1 MRHAPTTLL
10 VLVAGSLAGHFV
22 GSAVAL
28 EPPKELHEGL
38 ALFEQSTRSS
48 VQMEVALPESI
59 SATRLR
65 HVLDVINGAP
75 LGDAS
80 KTFTPDFL
88 EYISAEEIATE
99 LASVGTSFDGEKV
112 IVVEVD
118 SREERPDTI
127 TATVSSRRGRAFL
140 TIFVLVNEDTG
151 LVSALRIDPAG
162 NPGGGPAP
170 RGPASW
176 GDFAGELDDLPGE
189 VSFGAWALVQSE
201 GGTQELLPVAGQ
213 NEHRAL
219 AIGSSFKLWVLGA
232 LAEEVLLTP
241 KEDAAQ
247 EAATDQPSASPAKPA
262 RAWTD
267 TLSVRDALKSLPS
280 GTLQLREEGTTIS
293 LAQASMQMISI
304 SDNTATDH
312 LLHTLGRQRV
322 EAFMTSVVAVPERN
336 VPLLSTR
343 EAFVLKLSSDDALLE
358 RFLASSAGER
368 RGMLEGELASMKPDL
383 ASAGDWDSPR
393 LIEQV
398 EWFASAH
405 DCARTLARLRELELW
420 AQRDPALVQAG
431 AAKPLSDA
439 LRANP
444 GLSLDAQVWK
454 SAAFKGGSEPGVLHS
469 CWLLERADGKWFVFS
484 LGWNNTKELI
494 DQEAFLRLAYQG
506 VDLLSRDGLAEG
518 QTLPA
523 ATPPAQAPER
533 VPTRPEPASTPEP
546 TGKPT
551 TPAVRPT

>member
-1 MRHAPTTLL
+1 MI
-10 VLVAGSLAGHFV
+10 
-22 GSAVAL
+22 
-28 EPPKELHEGL
+28 HE
-38 ALFEQSTRSS
+38 
-48 VQMEVALPESI
+48 VM
-59 SATRLR
+59 
-65 HVLDVINGAP
+65 VLDYSGPDLAFILYGAS
-75 LGDAS
+75 L
-80 KTFTPDFL
+80 
-88 EYISAEEIATE
+88 
-99 LASVGTSFDGEKV
+99 
-112 IVVEVD
+112 
-118 SREERPDTI
+118 
-127 TATVSSRRGRAFL
+127 
-140 TIFVLVNEDTG
+140 
-151 LVSALRIDPAG
+151 
-162 NPGGGPAP
+162 
-170 RGPASW
+170 
-176 GDFAGELDDLPGE
+176 
-189 VSFGAWALVQSE
+189 
-201 GGTQELLPVAGQ
+201 
-213 NEHRAL
+213 
-219 AIGSSFKLWVLGA
+219 KLWVLGA

-241 KEDAAQ
+241 NAEATPDAPKGDPGS
-247 EAATDQPSASPAKPA
+247 TPANPKIAGPA

-293 LAQASMQMISI
+293 LAQACVQMISI

-312 LLHTLGRQRV
+312 LLHMLGRERV

-343 EAFVLKLSSDDALLE
+343 EAFVLKLSSDDGLLE

-368 RGMLEGELASMKPDL
+368 RGMLEGELATMKPDL

-444 GLSLDAQVWK
+444 GLSLDAKVWK

-533 VPTRPEPASTPEP
+533 VPTRPEPATTPEP